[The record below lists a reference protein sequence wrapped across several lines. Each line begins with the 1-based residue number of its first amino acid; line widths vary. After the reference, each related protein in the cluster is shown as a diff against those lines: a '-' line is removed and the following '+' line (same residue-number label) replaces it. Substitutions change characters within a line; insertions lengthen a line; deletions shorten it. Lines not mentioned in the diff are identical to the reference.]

1 MVLCKADS
9 PVSNSVH
16 SPSLTSSP
24 AVADSS
30 SGLVPS
36 GVRSNKPRIWQL
48 PNVQDHPDKSTIP
61 RLALAGPPDSCLDMT
76 LC

>member
-1 MVLCKADS
+1 MVLCRADS
-9 PVSNSVH
+9 PVSNSVL

-30 SGLVPS
+30 SSLVPS
-36 GVRSNKPRIWQL
+36 GVRSNKSRIGQL
-48 PNVQDHPDKSTIP
+48 PNVQDHPDKSTVP
-61 RLALAGPPDSCLDMT
+61 RLALAGPPDGRLDTT